1 MSCRHAKKEILSL
14 IRRLLAD
21 LGDRDGDEPVL
32 VFARDLR
39 AVLVML
45 AALDGTKRSGASL
58 IGETARTLRPLV
70 PFPRH
75 FPAFA

>member
-1 MSCRHAKKEILSL
+1 VRLSKGQGESELPTRQEGDSSL

-21 LGDRDGDEPVL
+21 LGDREGDEPVV

-45 AALDGTKRSGASL
+45 AALDGYETKR
-58 IGETARTLRPLV
+58 GELNR
-70 PFPRH
+70 
-75 FPAFA
+75 

>member
-1 MSCRHAKKEILSL
+1 MSCRHAKKEIKS

-58 IGETARTLRPLV
+58 IGETARTLRPLAR
-70 PFPRH
+70 FPRH